1 MKKALL
7 QLNGAVFLWGFT
19 GVLGR
24 AITLDSVWLVWYR
37 LLITALSLWLLYGVQ
52 KKLKKLPWQSVLYI
66 GGVGTIQALHWV
78 CFYAS
83 IKFANVTIA
92 LTCLS
97 TSALL
102 SSLIEPLILKKRFER
117 IEIVLGL
124 FAIAGIVI
132 IYNTHLQF
140 SVGIIIGLLS
150 ALLTVLVSVLN
161 KKMIDQYEPESITL
175 FQLTGGFA
183 GLTLLL
189 PLSYFLFPATS
200 LVPTTW
206 DWIWLVV
213 LSWVC
218 TIFTFYLYIRSLKKV
233 SAFTMNLVLTLE
245 PIYGIILAFVI
256 FKENESFSQWFYA
269 GFLLITLAVLFHMW
283 RLLRPST
290 K

>member
-206 DWIWLVV
+206 DWI
-213 LSWVC
+213 
-218 TIFTFYLYIRSLKKV
+218 
-233 SAFTMNLVLTLE
+233 
-245 PIYGIILAFVI
+245 
-256 FKENESFSQWFYA
+256 
-269 GFLLITLAVLFHMW
+269 
-283 RLLRPST
+283 
-290 K
+290 